1 MASSLASEK
10 PSLPAPGAMVHDPFV
25 TSTPVPAH
33 HRYSNFDHD
42 LFIAGPASSPRQ
54 AKRALEAHLAETERR
69 LEEAGKLGNA
79 LVSQRKT
86 LTEQL
91 QEVEKL
97 QSDGELNSELRQ
109 KLVDI
114 EKEYNNLAR
123 ESARAFLPKQR
134 VPSNEANPNSP
145 FAPESRSGRRSVSP
159 SKFESQATGSP
170 TKLSVPNR
178 KIRNQ
183 PSNRVHDIEFA
194 AEIST
199 SLIAQVRNL
208 QALLA
213 ERDEEVK
220 DYKADKSRLEIES
233 ESFQQR
239 AKSLDE
245 SENRYKEENWNLET
259 KLQELTTQQ
268 KEAADRE
275 KRLTQSL
282 NVTNTEKVTAQRE
295 LDEVKVTHARLV
307 EEHAAA
313 VRNHDIE
320 LGTAKRKIGMAEGER
335 AAMQRRIDDLTGQ
348 NQELARAFSTQRA
361 RVLSMES
368 NPRPSDDDFDST
380 GDQATPEHSP
390 PQSPIKG
397 TPRHAVLETETMKSS
412 LSHAQRTIQSQR
424 GLLHREK
431 TEKLELRRIIQ
442 DLRDDLEKARTEA
455 SETRASKR
463 AHKKESKEFKKP
475 PRLLGSFRSS
485 RQEVIHDD
493 PDWEDQGDVSPRAS
507 SSPMTASTIT
517 VRHQAGDAF
526 PPTDVSDRFDTA
538 NEASE
543 SAFESAFE
551 TANERATETEDF
563 QTVNEEFSG
572 SDAETETEGTTRGFG
587 KMMKPPS
594 LPSGMSR
601 HASRHSF
608 HSTASTSADEDDF
621 THIRTPTGTVSSQR
635 TTRFRLSRGIFNR
648 SSRQAS
654 EEPAFQSSPASFV
667 SSAGGTPQAGQS
679 LFAELQDFD
688 GSDDESVDA
697 HTPSRRGVRSGTPGS
712 VGRQFSPPPPVP
724 AIPKILMVDSGVMTD
739 PVKIAPARLQI
750 LTPSQDGSLPGSP
763 ISVIAAERPMSM
775 VSVVDTSGDRSIASW
790 PVDDLI
796 DGSRPVSMSY
806 SDAGAQYD
814 PDMELKL
821 AQFPAPPTMAPIL
834 PPTLSIS
841 SLAFENVEP
850 REEIVVPLAPPA
862 LSLTQIS
869 NESVEPE
876 LMPVAEPETPP
887 PELTLTAVLAEHL
900 EPVSEPETP
909 VPELSFA
916 TIATQEL
923 EPLAEPQ
930 TPPPTLTFT
939 SVLTEVV
946 EPLAELEVP
955 VPALSLSQIC
965 GESVEPLAEPEA
977 VAMAVVPPRPSL
989 GLSGISQEHI
999 EPIAVRA
1006 PKLSMSTISREHVE
1020 PISSPEPALET
1031 PIPELSISTILGE
1044 HVEPIAEPEITIP
1057 ELSMSSIAGQHIE
1070 PITEP
1075 EPEPFVPELSISSI
1089 QAEHIEPVTPTAP
1102 NLSISSIQGEH
1113 IEPVALKAP
1122 DLSISTIQGEN
1133 IEPIALTA
1141 PDLSISAIQGEHIV
1155 PVVLKSPDL
1164 SISSIVKEEVEPVV
1178 EDEPV
1183 VPPAPLN
1190 LSSIYA
1196 EHCEPRE
1203 ELQPLPTPVKLG
1215 YSHLSTEQVEPLS
1228 ELKPL
1233 PPSLALSSI
1242 ATENVKPVLE
1252 PLPPLP
1258 TLVMSSIAAQGV
1270 EPIAP
1275 VHKENSVPSFGFSA
1289 IESIETQP
1297 VSPQSWR
1304 SGFVLP
1310 GDMVTPFLER
1320 EVPSTPTHRSIGRSK
1335 RDASPI
1341 IAEDETRQSPR
1352 DAPQPETPE
1361 SQQPFREI
1369 STNTNTRPIRKALA
1383 TSDQGAQTALTA
1395 DAIDSMFNARSHPA
1409 FSPEKSLALA
1419 DFGTPGTTGTSGTVR
1434 IRRSQESF
1442 GSPSRNKGKLV
1453 GDVFD
1458 SSPVRRPGSS
1468 ASGKTSSLY
1477 DAPPLPA
1484 NHRETIEAART
1495 SSSHGTQ
1502 NNMGPPLWPASALKR
1517 RPSTPNQPM
1526 SMLSTRGTPTPRAA
1540 RNGGYDNGEVHSP
1553 PKLTDASRKS
1563 SVSSFASELDSRFN
1577 MRPGEVGLA
1586 GFGPNTDPRMI
1597 QAITQTMIGEHL
1609 WKYTRK
1615 TGRGEMSGNR
1625 HRRYFWV
1632 HPYTRTLYWS
1642 ERDPSS
1648 AGRAE
1653 LRAKSVPIEAVRV
1666 VTDDN
1671 PMPPGLHRKSLVIIS
1686 PGRTI
1691 KFTCTTGQRHETWF
1705 NALSYLLLR
1714 TNNDAQ
1720 SDLDEMGG
1728 HITREDVDEFNP
1740 QIGRRVTNGTQSR
1753 APPSLS
1759 SYNSRTTRNES
1770 PAVGMSMNI
1779 PTLTPTPHKTPQ
1791 RPSIGTLSKLSGYW
1805 KGSQLSGTLT
1815 RRGRTVSGQDA
1826 SIYEASEAH
1835 DSAEDLR
1842 EMIER
1847 QDRES
1852 DRLENV
1858 RACCDGKHD
1867 VGSLPHLGKR
1877 SRSNN
1882 NNTHSHPGLLTTTP
1896 MASMRSRA

>member
-10 PSLPAPGAMVHDPFV
+10 PRLPAPGAMVHDPFV

-79 LVSQRKT
+79 LVTQRKT

-220 DYKADKSRLEIES
+220 DFKADKSRLEIES

-259 KLQELTTQQ
+259 KLQEITTQQ

-282 NVTNTEKVTAQRE
+282 NVTNAEKVTAQRE
-295 LDEVKVTHARLV
+295 LDEVKVTYARLV

-368 NPRPSDDDFDST
+368 NPRPSDDDFEST

-526 PPTDVSDRFDTA
+526 PPTDASDRFDTA

-587 KMMKPPS
+587 KMMRPPS

-621 THIRTPTGTVSSQR
+621 THIRTPTGTLSSQR

-648 SSRQAS
+648 SRQAS
-654 EEPAFQSSPASFV
+654 EEPTFQSSPASFV
-667 SSAGGTPQAGQS
+667 SSTGGTPQAGQS

-688 GSDDESVDA
+688 GSDDESIDA
-697 HTPSRRGVRSGTPGS
+697 HTPSRRGVRSSTPGS

-724 AIPKILMVDSGVMTD
+724 AIPKTVMVDSGVMTD
-739 PVKIAPARLQI
+739 PVKIAPAWLEIPTRSL
-750 LTPSQDGSLPGSP
+750 DGSQPGSP
-763 ISVIAAERPMSM
+763 VSVIAAERPLSM

-796 DGSRPVSMSY
+796 DSSRPVSMSY

-814 PDMELKL
+814 PDMGLKL
-821 AQFPAPPTMAPIL
+821 AQFPAPPTLAPIL
-834 PPTLSIS
+834 PPTLSMS
-841 SLAFENVEP
+841 TFAFENVEP
-850 REEIVVPLAPPA
+850 REEVVVPPAPPA

-869 NESVEPE
+869 NESLEP
-876 LMPVAEPETPP
+876 PVAEPEIPLPDLSLTAIVAENLEPVAEPEIPP
-887 PELTLTAVLAEHL
+887 PHLSFTTILVENL
-900 EPVSEPETP
+900 EPVSEPEIPAPDLSLTSIISQNLQP
-909 VPELSFA
+909 V
-916 TIATQEL
+916 
-923 EPLAEPQ
+923 AEP
-930 TPPPTLTFT
+930 
-939 SVLTEVV
+939 EI
-946 EPLAELEVP
+946 PLP
-955 VPALSLSQIC
+955 DLSLSTIIC
-965 GESVEPLAEPEA
+965 GESVEPLVEPEA
-977 VAMAVVPPRPSL
+977 TAMAVVPLRPSL
-989 GLSGISQEHI
+989 NLSGISQEHI
-999 EPIAVRA
+999 EPVAAKA
-1006 PKLSMSTISREHVE
+1006 PELSMSTISREHVE
-1020 PISSPEPALET
+1020 PISPPEPVIIPVPQLSLSTIFGEHVEPITQPET
-1031 PIPELSISTILGE
+1031 PTPELNISNILGE
-1044 HVEPIAEPEITIP
+1044 HVEPVAEPEIPIP
-1057 ELSMSSIAGQHIE
+1057 ELSMSSIAGEHVE
-1070 PITEP
+1070 PIAEP
-1075 EPEPFVPELSISSI
+1075 VPEPFVPELSISSI
-1089 QAEHIEPVTPTAP
+1089 QAEHV
-1102 NLSISSIQGEH
+1102 
-1113 IEPVALKAP
+1113 EPVALKAP

-1133 IEPIALTA
+1133 IEPIALAA
-1141 PDLSISAIQGEHIV
+1141 PDLSISAIQGEHI
-1155 PVVLKSPDL
+1155 
-1164 SISSIVKEEVEPVV
+1164 EEVEPVV
-1178 EDEPV
+1178 EAEKI
-1183 VPPAPLN
+1183 VPPASLN

-1203 ELQPLPTPVKLG
+1203 ELQPTPTPVKLA

-1228 ELKPL
+1228 EPKPL

-1270 EPIAP
+1270 EPIIP
-1275 VHKENSVPSFGFSA
+1275 VHKKSSVPSFGFSA

-1297 VSPQSWR
+1297 VSPQGWR

-1320 EVPSTPTHRSIGRSK
+1320 DAPETPTHRSLGRSK
-1335 RDASPI
+1335 HRDASPI

-1352 DAPQPETPE
+1352 DTPQPQTPE

-1369 STNTNTRPIRKALA
+1369 STNTNARPIRKALS

-1395 DAIDSMFNARSHPA
+1395 DAIDSMFKARSHPA
-1409 FSPEKSLALA
+1409 LSPEKSLALA

-1442 GSPSRNKGKLV
+1442 GSPSRNKGKMV
-1453 GDVFD
+1453 GDVFS

-1468 ASGKTSSLY
+1468 ASGKTSSLH

-1495 SSSHGTQ
+1495 GSSHGVQ

-1517 RPSTPNQPM
+1517 RPSTPTQPM
-1526 SMLSTRGTPTPRAA
+1526 STRGTLTPRAV
-1540 RNGGYDNGEVHSP
+1540 RNGADDNGENHSP
-1553 PKLTDASRKS
+1553 QKLTDASRKS

-1740 QIGRRVTNGTQSR
+1740 QVGRRVTNGTQSR

-1815 RRGRTVSGQDA
+1815 RRGRAVSGQDA

-1867 VGSLPHLGKR
+1867 VGSLPHLAKR
-1877 SRSNN
+1877 SRSS